1 MPPRPPTPYPISP
14 VCASIPKAER
24 AQSAS
29 LVKAKNQVQSA
40 SGPPASLLKR
50 RPATSSQIG
59 SSRGS
64 GGVPLR
70 RRRIKSAVEERRVA
84 NLVTANSPWACKKW
98 AQSSYSFD
106 YALKKPY
113 PPPTI
118 RPASATRRNNPHPS
132 EVSDK
137 YSTCMIIALA
147 CGCRLAWLAAKYR
160 GEVSLVASF
169 GC

>member
-1 MPPRPPTPYPISP
+1 MAGKEAIITTAMPPRPPTPYPMSP
-14 VCASIPKAER
+14 PVSASVLKAER

-29 LVKAKNQVQSA
+29 AVKAGGVQSA
-40 SGPPASLLKR
+40 AGPPSASLLKR
-50 RPATSSQIG
+50 RPASSSQIG
-59 SSRGS
+59 SSHGCGR
-64 GGVPLR
+64 VALR

-84 NLVTANSPWACKKW
+84 NLATENSPWACKKW

-132 EVSDK
+132 EVSNN
-137 YSTCMIIALA
+137 YIYI
-147 CGCRLAWLAAKYR
+147 
-160 GEVSLVASF
+160 VVLVD
-169 GC
+169 G